1 MLSLKNNIYAVSL
14 LFAFNGCLF
23 GSWAAK
29 VPFFKLKFTLD
40 EQTLSLFLL
49 LLAFGAVVSFPLA
62 GRLSDKLGVQVLSKL
77 TYVMYP
83 IPFIALTL
91 SSNTFLFAIA
101 LFCFGFLHG
110 AMDVVMNSWAAK
122 TEGLSDKKLMPFFHA
137 MFSLGAGIG
146 AAGSVF
152 FMWANVSTLIHFI
165 IVSALFSPFYIL
177 LRQPKLISATG
188 VESVKNIADNNA
200 PLPKLF
206 LASIGLIAM
215 FCALGEGAVADW
227 SAVIMH
233 QAFATDMSFVGWAY
247 AIFSIFMVLARLF
260 GHVFIEKYGV
270 TTTVRGCALF
280 SLVGALTIIFALS
293 PCLALLGFAFMGV
306 GYSIIVPL
314 VFSKA
319 AAVNE
324 HKSGVAIAFV
334 ATFAYGGLL
343 SGPVIIGV
351 LAHHTS
357 LQQAFYLLAV
367 LPAYT
372 LIAAFLL
379 NPNYKWGKTV
389 MAD

>member
-29 VPFFKLKFTLD
+29 VPFFKQKFALD

-62 GRLSDKLGVQVLSKL
+62 GRLSDKLGVKVLSKL

-83 IPFIALTL
+83 IPFIGLAL
-91 SSNTFLFAIA
+91 SNNAFILAFA

-152 FMWANVSTLIHFI
+152 FMWADINTLIHFML
-165 IVSALFSPFYIL
+165 VSGLFAPFYRL
-177 LRQPKLISATG
+177 LRQPNLFTTTSA
-188 VESVKNIADNNA
+188 ESTKDIGGSNTK
-200 PLPKLF
+200 LPKVF

-227 SAVIMH
+227 SAVMMR

-247 AIFSIFMVLARLF
+247 AVFSIFMVLARLF
-260 GHVFIEKYGV
+260 GHVFIERYGV
-270 TTTVRGCALF
+270 TLTVRGCALS
-280 SLVGALTIIFALS
+280 SLLGAFTIILAQS
-293 PCLALLGFAFMGV
+293 PYLALLGFAFMGV

-324 HKSGVAIAFV
+324 QKSGVAIAFV

-343 SGPVIIGV
+343 CGPVVIGV

-357 LQQAFYLLAV
+357 LQQAFYLLVA
-367 LPAYT
+367 LSAYT

-379 NPNYKWGKTV
+379 SPNYQWGKR
-389 MAD
+389 